1 MALGAISCQPGRT
14 PVTVSGTIECDEARL
29 ASRYGG
35 RVERLF
41 VTEGAFLTNG
51 QVLVEL
57 DAAELCARR
66 EQIAALLAELEAGPR
81 PEEISVARAEW
92 QALHAQLVLAQTEA
106 CRAAELRAAQT
117 ISQTEYDRAAAQA
130 EALEKSVAAAH
141 SRLGLLLAG
150 TRPERI
156 RQVRAQLAELEAQLR
171 EMRVLA
177 PTNCVLEVLSARVG
191 DVLPPNREVATVL
204 LNDHLYARVFVPA
217 PWLGRLAVGDRITVR
232 VDAFPGREFPGE
244 VEFVGR
250 AAEFTPR
257 NVQTI
262 EERLKQVYPVKVRL
276 AATARELRPGMTM
289 ELVLPSNP
297 N

>member
-1 MALGAISCQPGRT
+1 MALGAISCQPGHT
-14 PVTVSGTIECDEARL
+14 PATVSGTIECDEAHL

-35 RVERLF
+35 RVERIF
-41 VTEGAFLTNG
+41 VTEGASLTNG

-57 DAAELCARR
+57 DAAELQARR

-81 PEEISVARAEW
+81 SEEIAVARAEW
-92 QALHAQLVLAQTEA
+92 QALQAQLVLAQTEA
-106 CRAAELRAAQT
+106 RRAAELRAAQT

-141 SRLGLLLAG
+141 SRLDLLLAG

-156 RQVRAQLAELEAQLR
+156 RQARAQLAELEAQLR

-177 PTNCVLEVLSARVG
+177 PTNCVLEVLSVRVG

-204 LNDHLYARVFVPA
+204 LTDHLYARVFVPA
-217 PWLGRLAVGDRITVR
+217 PWLGRLAVGDRVTVR

-297 N
+297 K